1 MNGEQSDEKR
11 EREGKTRHGVALL
24 TSRLWV
30 YSTRV
35 FSLFLCLPVLAI
47 LPSLFV
53 GFFDDSRRP
62 EEGD

>member
-1 MNGEQSDEKR
+1 MGSRVMRKGKGG
-11 EREGKTRHGVALL
+11 GKTRHGVALL